1 MKKELI
7 LKIMSA
13 VVFSFYNMK
22 DLSAMKMPKEIL
34 MNASEGK
41 TKNPVYTPVTF
52 PHQKHVK
59 LGCPVCHHKWTD
71 KKNPPKKCSDS
82 GCHDLFNAKGPQMK
96 AQNSAYNAFHNRTS
110 VHSCVG
116 CHQKKKKENVA
127 TGPIACNK
135 CHIKNK

>member
-1 MKKELI
+1 MKKVLLLI
-7 LKIMSA
+7 IMSA
-13 VVFSFYNMK
+13 VAFSFYNMK

-71 KKNPPKKCSDS
+71 KKNPPNNKER
-82 GCHDLFNAKGPQMK
+82 PQRLK
-96 AQNSAYNAFHNRTS
+96 RANLAITNN
-110 VHSCVG
+110 
-116 CHQKKKKENVA
+116 
-127 TGPIACNK
+127 
-135 CHIKNK
+135 